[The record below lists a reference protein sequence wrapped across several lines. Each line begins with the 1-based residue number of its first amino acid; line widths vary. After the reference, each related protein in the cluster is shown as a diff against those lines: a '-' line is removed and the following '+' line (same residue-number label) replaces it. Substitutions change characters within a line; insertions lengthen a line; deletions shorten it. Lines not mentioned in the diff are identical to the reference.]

1 MNIIENMKNELE
13 NYGLEDNPFDYLLCK
28 SLELSRALA
37 FASHRY
43 RSPGAVGNPIPETI
57 SNLMNDIENCI
68 VKLASMDTATVALC
82 GGTSATCE
90 GNLFNNINN
99 VLLGFEDLLPTKMIY
114 THPAR
119 NDDFECIR
127 LGEDS
132 PEYQRLLELRK
143 IYEENKDEFK
153 KYPYLLYYTRALLY
167 HINNPDSVGYDKTED
182 VKKCEEFIKKYNLTE
197 DDVDY
202 IISYYELRDKEKIK
216 DNKDEAYNQIVP
228 RGGIIYDKK
237 EI

>member
-37 FASHRY
+37 FAGNRY
-43 RSPGAVGNPIPETI
+43 RSPGAVGNLIPEAI

-68 VKLASMDTATVALC
+68 VKLASMDTATITLC

-90 GNLFNNINN
+90 GNLFNNIND
-99 VLLGFEDLLPTKMIY
+99 VLLGFEDLLPTKMSY

-143 IYEENKDEFK
+143 IYEENKDIFK
-153 KYPYLLYYTRALLY
+153 NNPYLPKKLFCIAIKDADYTTTCNMEKY
-167 HINNPDSVGYDKTED
+167 IKE
-182 VKKCEEFIKKYNLTE
+182 CEELIKKYNLTE
-197 DDVDY
+197 DDIEY
-202 IISYYELRDKEKIK
+202 INSYHRL
-216 DNKDEAYNQIVP
+216 
-228 RGGIIYDKK
+228 KK
-237 EI
+237 